1 MFQRVI
7 DPTSLFILWQPGIV
21 GDLSMKRFTTS
32 EQHLQLLVEKLS
44 RYYSL
49 DHQVILYEAATNP
62 IEQTRQETIS
72 LKDLSTTALKQ
83 ITTLVIPPTA
93 ELVYDQLFVDK
104 INALG

>member
-1 MFQRVI
+1 
-7 DPTSLFILWQPGIV
+7 
-21 GDLSMKRFTTS
+21 
-32 EQHLQLLVEKLS
+32 LQLLVEKLS